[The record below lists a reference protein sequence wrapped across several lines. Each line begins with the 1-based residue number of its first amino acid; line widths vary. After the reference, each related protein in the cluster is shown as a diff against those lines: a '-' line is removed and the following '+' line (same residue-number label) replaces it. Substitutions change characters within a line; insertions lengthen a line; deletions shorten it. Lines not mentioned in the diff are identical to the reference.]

1 MQTDSQIKLPKL
13 LRNKR
18 SCTTPAQSP
27 PRTRPELL
35 FDKGSCLPPSYMDYW
50 EGELVKG
57 QDFEPPPG
65 SHSSFFNQAW
75 LTVS

>member
-1 MQTDSQIKLPKL
+1 
-13 LRNKR
+13 
-18 SCTTPAQSP
+18 
-27 PRTRPELL
+27 
-35 FDKGSCLPPSYMDYW
+35 MDYW
-50 EGELVKG
+50 EGELAKG